1 MTDRQERLVALDFDG
16 VVCDSAAETAVAA
29 WRAARLVWP
38 EMAGDNDA
46 EPSPV
51 FVRRFM
57 GLRPLIETG
66 WQTAILARL
75 IFLETDD
82 AVVAVRF
89 AGEADALREGAGLS
103 REELVRLFGGVRD
116 AWIAADTAGW
126 LARHRFYPGV
136 AEAATAALKR
146 APDSVVILT
155 TKQERFTRLLLEHAG
170 VPLAP
175 DRVYGLERGRP
186 KEDWLAEFATRRPGG
201 AATLTLV
208 EDRLDTLQR
217 AAARPELADVRLCLA
232 GWGYLAPGDHA
243 RAAALPRVRPL
254 TLAAFCSALAA
265 GTL

>member
-1 MTDRQERLVALDFDG
+1 MSELNSRLLALDFDG

-29 WRAARLVWP
+29 WRAARLAWP
-38 EMAGDNDA
+38 TLATTGDA
-46 EPSPV
+46 EPAPA

-75 IFLETDD
+75 ILQEADD

-89 AGEADALREGAGLS
+89 AEAAEALRESAGLS
-103 REELVRLFGGVRD
+103 RNELVQWFGGVRD
-116 AWIAADTAGW
+116 TWIATDTADW

-136 AEAATAALKR
+136 VAAMTAALKR

-155 TKQERFTRLLLEHAG
+155 TKQERFTRRLLESAG

-175 DRVYGLERGRP
+175 ERVYGLEHGRS
-186 KEDWLAEFATRRPGG
+186 KEDWLAEFATQRPGG
-201 AATLTLV
+201 AAALTLV

-217 AAARPELADVRLCLA
+217 IAARPELAAVRLYLA
-232 GWGYLAPGDHA
+232 DWGYLAPDDRT
-243 RAAALPRVRPL
+243 RAAALPRIRPL
-254 TLAAFCSALAA
+254 TLATFCPALAA